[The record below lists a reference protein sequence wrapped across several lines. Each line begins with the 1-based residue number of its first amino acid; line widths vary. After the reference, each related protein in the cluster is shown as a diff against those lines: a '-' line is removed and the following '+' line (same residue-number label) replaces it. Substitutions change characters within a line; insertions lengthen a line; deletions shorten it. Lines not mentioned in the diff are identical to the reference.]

1 MRDNML
7 DTSIRQRNYMNI
19 TDKANMTFRYHT
31 LIHEKL
37 MIWKRYVCVSAV
49 IVLLSLSS
57 FTAIDRQEAKARGN
71 PQRRE
76 SEKFV
81 TFIGGGL
88 EKLSPPS
95 DSAKKPVL

>member
-37 MIWKRYVCVSAV
+37 MIRKRHVCVSVV

-57 FTAIDRQEAKARGN
+57 FMVMGRKQKQEAIHRGGSLKSLSYLL
-71 PQRRE
+71 E
-76 SEKFV
+76 
-81 TFIGGGL
+81 GG
-88 EKLSPPS
+88 
-95 DSAKKPVL
+95 